1 MHHFSAKAQAQ
12 VRVIATLVHLAAF
25 DRCPHGTAGFVAVG
39 AIAELAVWH
48 QVTHFTEIRIQL
60 LAFNIPQRQGAQ
72 TGHVI
77 DAMDGR
83 GALHAAIKPID
94 DKRSQ
99 FVGMLLHRGGQA
111 HQQPPALGGGQ
122 LVPHGI
128 QALACCVDGMVD
140 VLRRNRYNYPSRIA
154 VAHSGHALGEMSM
167 FDGEPRFA
175 SCVTLEHSRIA
186 VLTRDALMLVLG
198 EEPKLGNKILLKL
211 VQLLSERLRQT
222 SAKLVS
228 YLEAARDA

>member
-1 MHHFSAKAQAQ
+1 MEAVKGGAAPQASA
-12 VRVIATLVHLAAF
+12 TAAGSGK
-25 DRCPHGTAGFVAVG
+25 RTPH
-39 AIAELAVWH
+39 E
-48 QVTHFTEIRIQL
+48 RL
-60 LAFNIPQRQGAQ
+60 LALGLRPVGRASDFADQIHGLMAQ
-72 TGHVI
+72 TPLFSGLDIDETRKLGTFMYVYEAPPGVTVI
-77 DAMDGR
+77 NEGESGDFM
-83 GALHAAIKPID
+83 
-94 DKRSQ
+94 
-99 FVGMLLHRGGQA
+99 MLLMQ
-111 HQQPPALGGGQ
+111 
-122 LVPHGI
+122 
-128 QALACCVDGMVD
+128 GMVD

-154 VAHSGHALGEMSM
+154 VAHSGHSLGEMSM

-228 YLEAARDA
+228 YLEAARDT